1 MDTET
6 YRQYETMSALPIESL
21 NDPLTQLIDKV
32 DGLAV
37 LPHVVFK
44 VLEVSASEDAPP
56 MELERA
62 IIVDPGFS
70 SKVLTLANS
79 AFFGLPR
86 RVTSIREAIMFL
98 GFRSVRN
105 LAMTVGTYDMFV
117 GKTDRESLRRK
128 AWWKQSVDTAV
139 CSKWLAFSTRKAQP
153 DDSYTCGLLHLIGK
167 TLLDRFGHG
176 DYERVAMMMGAGV
189 PELDSE
195 SRVFG
200 CNHVDV
206 ALSASEHWGFPT
218 TLVSGLAYLTPPDLD
233 DPSATQR
240 ACTAIGH
247 AIASIARN
255 RSEYP
260 NEDRAEELPG
270 WALGVLGIETEKVQ
284 MLIEQGIGAIGAAQ
298 MHLG

>member
-1 MDTET
+1 
-6 YRQYETMSALPIESL
+6 MSALPIESL
-21 NDPLTQLIDKV
+21 DDPLTQLMDKV

-44 VLEVSASEDAPP
+44 VLEISASEDASP

-86 RVTSIREAIMFL
+86 RVTSIREAILFL

-105 LAMTVGTYDMFV
+105 LALTVGTYDVFV
-117 GKTDRESLRRK
+117 GKSDKESLRRRS
-128 AWWKQSVDTAV
+128 WWRHSVDTAV
-139 CSKWLAFSTRKAQP
+139 ACKWLSFFTKKGNA

-176 DYERVAMMMGAGV
+176 DFERVEMMMQMGI
-189 PELDSE
+189 PELDAE

-200 CNHVDV
+200 CNHLEV
-206 ALSASEHWGFPT
+206 AGAACERWGFPEA
-218 TLVSGLAYLTPPDLD
+218 LVSGIQYMM
-233 DPSATQR
+233 PSDADEPQR
-240 ACTAIGH
+240 ACTALGN
-247 AIASIARN
+247 AIANIAQFR
-255 RSEYP
+255 RDHPQDTEP
-260 NEDRAEELPG
+260 RELPQ
-270 WALGVLGIETEKVQ
+270 WAFEALSIPAERYDMV
-284 MLIEQGIGAIGAAQ
+284 IEQGVGAIAAAQ
-298 MHLG
+298 LHMA

>member
-1 MDTET
+1 
-6 YRQYETMSALPIESL
+6 MSALPIESL

-56 MELERA
+56 LELERA

-117 GKTDRESLRRK
+117 GKNDKESLRRK
-128 AWWKQSVDTAV
+128 SWWKHSVDTAV
-139 CSKWLAFSTRKAQP
+139 CSKWLAFFTRKAQP

-176 DYERVAMMMGAGV
+176 DFERVAMMVAAGV
-189 PELDSE
+189 PELDAE

-206 ALSASEHWGFPT
+206 ALAASEHWGFPAS
-218 TLVSGLAYLTPPDLD
+218 LVSGLSYLTPPDDD

-240 ACTAIGH
+240 ACTALGN
-247 AIASIARN
+247 AIARIARN
-255 RSEYP
+255 RLDFPDKELS
-260 NEDRAEELPG
+260 EELPE
-270 WALGVLGIETEKVQ
+270 WALYTLDIAPEKVE
-284 MLIEQGIGAIGAAQ
+284 MLKEQGIGAIAAAQ